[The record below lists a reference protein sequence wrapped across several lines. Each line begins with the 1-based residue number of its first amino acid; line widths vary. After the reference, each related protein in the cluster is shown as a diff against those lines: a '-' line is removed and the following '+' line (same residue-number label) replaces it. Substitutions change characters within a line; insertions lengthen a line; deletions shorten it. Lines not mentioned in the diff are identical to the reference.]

1 MMDMFAMEE
10 FIALGDGW
18 APEQTYA
25 VNHFDDLKVTEAQD
39 GLQEFRIKSKP
50 LDDPQVDVLHDLLD
64 SSQEGNAACLEP
76 ECPLV
81 FSNIY

>member
-1 MMDMFAMEE
+1 MFAMEE